1 MRASSVLAAL
11 AVLQSFGCRRPLLPD
26 VSEPAPA
33 PVVEAKA
40 PAPRTWTP
48 CPYELGD
55 IPLHLWQRVL
65 MKVPVGVTLVEDGP
79 TRATTRASSISTCGA
94 TVDRMLI
101 IALTNDPARSL
112 DAYLAD
118 FLAGLE
124 REGYGGATRGATK
137 DGFSFIWTDFV
148 FQTTSGPAPAQALVK
163 VIREDEGVFVLFYQ
177 THPEQWVAL
186 KETFRQSALS
196 LSVTPEGWPYLH

>member
-1 MRASSVLAAL
+1 MRASSVLAVL
-11 AVLQSFGCRRPLLPD
+11 TVLQSFGCRRPLPPG
-26 VSEPAPA
+26 VSEPAPTL
-33 PVVEAKA
+33 VVEAKA

-48 CPYELGD
+48 CPHELGD
-55 IPLHLWQRVL
+55 VPTHLWQSVL
-65 MKVPVGVTLVEDGP
+65 VQTPVGVTLVEDGP
-79 TRATTRASSISTCGA
+79 TRATTRASAVSTCGA

-101 IALTNDPARSL
+101 VALPNDPARSL

-137 DGFSFIWTDFV
+137 DAFRFLWTDFV

-163 VIREDEGVFVLFYQ
+163 IIREDESVFVLFYQ

-196 LSVTPEGWPYLH
+196 LFVHPEE